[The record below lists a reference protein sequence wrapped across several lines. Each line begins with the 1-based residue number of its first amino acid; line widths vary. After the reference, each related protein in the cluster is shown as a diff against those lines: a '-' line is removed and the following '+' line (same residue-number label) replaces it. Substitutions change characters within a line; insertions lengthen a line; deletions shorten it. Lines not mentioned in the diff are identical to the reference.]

1 MQNSFGILSPEKI
14 KKKLQV
20 CKSKMKCAGK
30 RTIISFILVKKHRQ
44 CFENRVQGCEKA
56 VKFILYMPKKQNQEE
71 LF

>member
-30 RTIISFILVKKHRQ
+30 RTISFIYIGQ
-44 CFENRVQGCEKA
+44 KA
-56 VKFILYMPKKQNQEE
+56 STMLRE
-71 LF
+71 